1 MVELAK
7 DTIFFTGHAKL
18 PATITAHKI
27 YEVIAISAEVIP
39 DTGEIVNVDCTL
51 ATGLA
56 RRFVNEL
63 ALGYKLGNDI
73 DELVERLEARY
84 YGSARKALIAAFKC
98 INEKYLEWKLSQQ
111 QGLPASSAVSKHV

>member
-1 MVELAK
+1 MVKLAK

-18 PATITAHKI
+18 PTTITAHKI

-39 DTGEIVNVDCTL
+39 DTGEIVNLDCTL

-56 RRFVNEL
+56 RRFVSEL
-63 ALGYKLGNDI
+63 AIGYKLGNDI
-73 DELVERLEARY
+73 DELVNRLESRY

-98 INEKYLEWKLSQQ
+98 INEKYLEWKMEQQ
-111 QGLPASSAVSKHV
+111 QNFVAGSVSNHM

>member
-1 MVELAK
+1 MKLAK
-7 DTIFFTGHAKL
+7 ETIFFTGYAKL

-27 YEVIAISAEVIP
+27 YEVIAIGVEVVP

-56 RRFVNEL
+56 RRFISDL
-63 ALGYKLGNDI
+63 ALGCKLGDDI
-73 DELVERLEARY
+73 DKLLECLETRY

-111 QGLPASSAVSKHV
+111 QGPPVGCAVSKHI